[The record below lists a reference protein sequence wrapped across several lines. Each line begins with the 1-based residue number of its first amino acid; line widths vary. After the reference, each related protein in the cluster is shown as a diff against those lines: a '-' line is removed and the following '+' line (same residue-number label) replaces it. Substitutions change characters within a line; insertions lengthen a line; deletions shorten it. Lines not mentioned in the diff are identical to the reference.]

1 MTAASPR
8 LPSVLL
14 IRNRDISNPA
24 QNPAWETLWIPD
36 RVVPLTS
43 RGSLPS
49 APSSCRNPCS
59 PLGLCVFFAHAQSP
73 RVIHI
78 DRRSAPFIPNANEQP
93 TPHCALPLDTEAIGW
108 YSLLTIFKPPGFSS
122 MGTLVVTMSP
132 SLLADRNS
140 ESTTGRRRDPPRDI
154 S

>member
-1 MTAASPR
+1 
-8 LPSVLL
+8 
-14 IRNRDISNPA
+14 
-24 QNPAWETLWIPD
+24 
-36 RVVPLTS
+36 
-43 RGSLPS
+43 
-49 APSSCRNPCS
+49 
-59 PLGLCVFFAHAQSP
+59 
-73 RVIHI
+73 
-78 DRRSAPFIPNANEQP
+78 
-93 TPHCALPLDTEAIGW
+93 LPLDTEAIGW